1 MDEGTEMRNDLSQNL
16 FQTVLYFVRW
26 SVLDRLLSKK
36 MKKLILS
43 MTVAVMALAST
54 AMADVSY
61 VAGMTGVV

>member
-1 MDEGTEMRNDLSQNL
+1 MRNDLSQNL